1 MTLRYLIPLS
11 AALLAPAAHATCALE
26 PMLGS
31 VCMFAGNFC
40 PRGYAEAAGQILPIN
55 QNSALFSIL
64 GTTYGGNGQ
73 STFAL
78 PDLRGRSAVG
88 VGQGG
93 GLSPVELGE
102 KAGTETV
109 TLNVSQMPVHSH
121 AAVVRGTTAAGTSDS
136 PANAVPAKLAR
147 SNNYSS
153 GAADTNLGASAI
165 TVATAGGSQPVPTR
179 NPYLGLKMCIALQGV
194 FPSRD

>member
-11 AALLAPAAHATCALE
+11 AALLAPAAHATCSIE
-26 PMLGS
+26 PILGS

-40 PRGYAEAAGQILPIN
+40 PRGYAEADGQLMAIN
-55 QNSALFSIL
+55 QNSALFAIL

-73 STFAL
+73 TTFAL
-78 PDLRGRSAVG
+78 PDLRGRSAIG
-88 VGQGG
+88 VGQGP
-93 GLSPVELGE
+93 GLSQVELGQQ
-102 KAGTETV
+102 AGTETV
-109 TLNVSQMPVHSH
+109 TLNISQMPAHSH
-121 AAVVRGTTAAGTSDS
+121 AAVARGTTAAGTTDS

-147 SNNYSS
+147 SNIYSS
-153 GAADTNLGASAI
+153 GAADTNMGASAI

-179 NPYLGLKMCIALQGV
+179 NPYLGLKMCIALQGI